1 MQPSHKFLQTQTFSR
16 PTARQSTMARNNI
29 AFNLN
34 KIKSD
39 VPTDHISDD
48 SRVISVAHLQS
59 RANGNDLE
67 DTVLALKVLNC
78 TVGGSNTQ
86 TKVATNSSQAF
97 KKQRIFSA
105 AKSYNRYFLC
115 ADLNHPP
122 SCCAIMTKST
132 AESAELLCYN
142 HGDVF
147 IGADFYVVE
156 PNLTFQTIGESVAV
170 LSLNTKQLIPLK
182 DCEDT
187 DSSQAFPMKLPPH
200 VGDTHYFIIE
210 GKEVELR
217 RINLPT
223 DVCCSGIQCD
233 RQKTKGGCSCI
244 HNGPG
249 QAMVYAF
256 DVDFPIPTDLQL
268 GTQYIC
274 DSYRS
279 YRTTSLFF
287 KNFVDHANET
297 LRDQEIAE
305 RKERRASMKKM
316 VAYINKNGGWKI
328 VGWCK
333 RGEVADAANETEKVE
348 NNEVNFHISYLYP
361 FNTKLVNSKE
371 FRELQITNNSTALTG
386 HQMGTI

>member
-1 MQPSHKFLQTQTFSR
+1 
-16 PTARQSTMARNNI
+16 MAPNNI
-29 AFNLN
+29 DFDLN

-39 VPTDHISDD
+39 VPKNHIGDN
-48 SRVISVAHLQS
+48 SRVISVAYLQS
-59 RANGNDLE
+59 RENRNDLE

-78 TVGGSNTQ
+78 TVGGNNTQ
-86 TKVATNSSQAF
+86 TRVATNSSQAY
-97 KKQRIFSA
+97 KKQKIFST

-122 SCCAIMTKST
+122 LCCAIMTKST

-156 PNLTFQTIGESVAV
+156 PNLTFQTIGDSVAV
-170 LSLNTKQLIPLK
+170 LSLSTKQLLPLK
-182 DCEDT
+182 DCDEAD
-187 DSSQAFPMKLPPH
+187 SQAFPMKLPPH

-210 GKEVELR
+210 AREIDLR

-223 DVCCSGIQCD
+223 DVSCSGIQCD
-233 RQKTKGGCSCI
+233 RQKAKGGCSCI

-256 DVDFPIPTDLQL
+256 DVDFPIPRDLQL
-268 GTQYIC
+268 GANYTC

-287 KNFVDHANET
+287 QNFTEHANNT
-297 LRDQEIAE
+297 LPEEECAR
-305 RKERRASMKKM
+305 RKERRASIKKM
-316 VAYINKNGGWKI
+316 VGYINKHGGWKI

-361 FNTKLVNSKE
+361 SNTKLVDSEEFGELRIKKE
-371 FRELQITNNSTALTG
+371 STAPTA
-386 HQMGTI
+386 HQMEEI

>member
-1 MQPSHKFLQTQTFSR
+1 
-16 PTARQSTMARNNI
+16 MAPNSV
-29 AFNLN
+29 AFNIN

-39 VPTDHISDD
+39 VPQHHIADD
-48 SRVISVAHLQS
+48 SKVISVAHLQL
-59 RANGNDLE
+59 RENRNDLE

-78 TVGGSNTQ
+78 TVGGANTH
-86 TKVATNSSQAF
+86 TKVATNSSQAY
-97 KKQRIFSA
+97 KKQKMFSA

-115 ADLNHPP
+115 ADLKHPP
-122 SCCAIMTKST
+122 FCCAIMTKST

-170 LSLNTKQLIPLK
+170 LSLSTKQLIPLK
-182 DCEDT
+182 DCENAD
-187 DSSQAFPMKLPPH
+187 SQAFPMTLPPH
-200 VGDTHYFIIE
+200 AGDTHYFIIE
-210 GKEVELR
+210 GKEINLR

-223 DVCCSGIQCD
+223 DVSCSGIQCD

-256 DVDFPIPTDLQL
+256 DVDFPISRDLQL
-268 GTQYIC
+268 GTNYTC

-287 KNFVDHANET
+287 QNFADHANNT
-297 LRDQEIAE
+297 LVEQEFAE
-305 RKERRASMKKM
+305 RKERRASIKKM
-316 VAYINKNGGWKI
+316 VHYINKNGGWKV

-361 FNTKLVNSKE
+361 FNTQLVNSQE
-371 FRELQITNNSTALTG
+371 FKELQITSNSTPLLPSTEM
-386 HQMGTI
+386 QTV

>member
-1 MQPSHKFLQTQTFSR
+1 
-16 PTARQSTMARNNI
+16 MAPNNI
-29 AFNLN
+29 AFDLN
-34 KIKSD
+34 RIKTD
-39 VPTDHISDD
+39 VPKDHIGDD
-48 SRVISVAHLQS
+48 SKVISVAHLQS
-59 RANGNDLE
+59 RDNRNDLE

-78 TVGGSNTQ
+78 TVGGTNTH

-115 ADLNHPP
+115 ADLKNPP
-122 SCCAIMTKST
+122 LCCAIMTKST

-170 LSLNTKQLIPLK
+170 LSLSTKQLIPLK
-182 DCEDT
+182 DCEDA
-187 DSSQAFPMKLPPH
+187 SSQAFPMRLPPH
-200 VGDTHYFIIE
+200 AGDTHYFIIE
-210 GKEVELR
+210 GKEINLR
-217 RINLPT
+217 HINLPT
-223 DVCCSGIQCD
+223 DVSCSGIQCD

-256 DVDFPIPTDLQL
+256 DVDFPISSDLLL
-268 GTQYIC
+268 GTHYTC

-287 KNFVDHANET
+287 QNFADHANET
-297 LRDQEIAE
+297 LVEQEFAE

-316 VAYINKNGGWKI
+316 VCYINKNGGWKI

-361 FNTKLVNSKE
+361 FKTKLVNSKE
-371 FRELQITNNSTALTG
+371 FGELRITNKSTALTAP
-386 HQMGTI
+386 QMETI